1 MKSEFWIENKHRLWG
16 LMVLVLFFVFLGG
29 LFLLKNSKYAGVFA
43 GFSFVILLVV
53 LIVVMYLVDTTRQIV
68 CFCGGI
74 CRYNGMDMDI
84 LMYTC
89 EKCGY
94 NISEYGKSYNWYSL
108 PGGRYRNSRQY

>member
-1 MKSEFWIENKHRLWG
+1 MSLVWF
-16 LMVLVLFFVFLGG
+16 LVLIGG
-29 LFLLKNSKYAGVFA
+29 LFLFKNSKYVA
-43 GFSFVILLVV
+43 GFFGLGFLTMLVILIISV
-53 LIVVMYLVDTTRQIV
+53 YLAERTRQIV

-94 NISEYGKSYNWYSL
+94 NISEYGKSYNWHSL